1 MPETSKLLT
10 PIKINNLILKN
21 RIVLPPLASGK
32 ATNDGRITDELL
44 DYYRDR
50 TGNGLIMV
58 EHSYI
63 DKAGMASENQLA
75 INDGSKLDGLTKLA
89 SLIKEAGSAAGIQ
102 LAHAG
107 AKSDPEITGCNSYSP
122 SGVKPPG
129 LEVDYSI
136 EELSRKKINELH
148 ELYARSARIAEA
160 AGFDLIEIHA
170 AHGYLL
176 NQFISPL
183 TNKREDE
190 YGGSLNNRFRIIG
203 EVIES
208 VREVIG
214 KGFPLAIRLGS
225 DDLDEGGLNP
235 VEAAE
240 GIMPYLDSIDL
251 LDLSGGLKGYGAL
264 DEGQEGFT
272 AYLAD
277 AFKDNITEAN
287 LPPILIAGG
296 VKTASYAEELLVS
309 GRTEL
314 VGVGRA
320 QLKDR
325 NWPAKA
331 LNELNNN
338 QMG

>member
-1 MPETSKLLT
+1 MPGTANLLT
-10 PIKINNLILKN
+10 PIQINNLILKN
-21 RIVLPPLASGK
+21 RIVLPPLASKK
-32 ATNDGRITDELL
+32 ATADGKVTDELL
-44 DYYRDR
+44 VYYRNR
-50 TGNGLIMV
+50 IGNGLIIV

-75 INDGSKLDGLTKLA
+75 INDGTKLDGLKELA
-89 SLIKEAGSAAGIQ
+89 SLIKEGGSAAGIQ

-107 AKSDPEITGCNSYSP
+107 AKADPEITGCNSYSP
-122 SGVKPPG
+122 SGIKPPG
-129 LEVDYSI
+129 IEKDYKPEKLSKKEI
-136 EELSRKKINELH
+136 DELL
-148 ELYARSARIAEA
+148 ELYATSARIAKT

-190 YGGSLNNRFRIIG
+190 YGGSLSNRFRIIG

-208 VREVIG
+208 VREVVG
-214 KGFPLAIRLGS
+214 DDFPLAIRLGS
-225 DDLDEGGLNP
+225 DDLDEKGLSP
-235 VEAAE
+235 AEAAE

-251 LDLSGGLKGYGAL
+251 LDLSGGLKGYGIL
-264 DEGQEGFT
+264 DNGQEGFT

-277 AFKDNITEAN
+277 EFKNQINEFE
-287 LPPILIAGG
+287 LPPLLIAGG
-296 VKTASYAEELLVS
+296 IKTANYAEKLLVS

-314 VGVGRA
+314 VGIGRA

-338 QMG
+338 

>member
-1 MPETSKLLT
+1 MPETHKLLT
-10 PIKINNLILKN
+10 PLQINNLILKN
-21 RIVLPPLASGK
+21 RIVLPPLASEK
-32 ATNDGRITDELL
+32 ATNNGKVTNELL
-44 DYYRDR
+44 DYYRGR

-58 EHSYI
+58 EHCYI
-63 DKAGMASENQLA
+63 DMAGKASANQLA
-75 INDGSKLDGLTKLA
+75 VNDGNKLEGLKQLA

-107 AKSDPEITGCNSYSP
+107 AKADPEVTGHKSFSP

-129 LEVDYSI
+129 LEPAYRI
-136 EELSRKKINELH
+136 EKLSRKKIKELL
-148 ELYARSARIAEA
+148 ELYSRSARIAKA

-190 YGGSLNNRFRIIG
+190 YGGSLRNRFRIIG
-203 EVIES
+203 EVIKS

-214 KGFPLAIRLGS
+214 DDFPLAIRLGS
-225 DDLDEGGLNP
+225 DDLEEDGLRP
-235 VEAAE
+235 AEAAQ
-240 GIMPYLDSIDL
+240 GIIPYLDSIDL
-251 LDLSGGLKGYGAL
+251 LDLSGGLKGYGIL
-264 DEGQEGFT
+264 DKGEEGFT

-277 AFKDNITEAN
+277 EFKKHVNETE
-287 LPPILIAGG
+287 LPPLLIAGG
-296 VKTASYAEELLVS
+296 IKTASFAEKLLVA

-314 VGVGRA
+314 VGIGRA
-320 QLKDR
+320 QLKDK

>member
-1 MPETSKLLT
+1 MPETFELLT
-10 PIKINNLILKN
+10 PIQINNLILKN
-21 RIVLPPLASGK
+21 RIVLPPLASKK
-32 ATNDGRITDELL
+32 ASKNGRVTDELL

-50 TGNGLIMV
+50 TGNGLIIV

-63 DKAGMASENQLA
+63 DEAGMASKNQLA
-75 INDGSKLDGLTKLA
+75 INDGSKLEGLKKLA
-89 SLIKEAGSAAGIQ
+89 SLIKEAGSTAGIQ

-107 AKSDPEITGCNSYSP
+107 AKADPKITGCKSYSP
-122 SGVKPPG
+122 SGIKPPG
-129 LEVDYSI
+129 LEADYSI
-136 EELSRKKINELH
+136 EILSRNKINELL
-148 ELYARSARIAEA
+148 ELYSRSARIAKA
-160 AGFDLIEIHA
+160 AGFDVIEIHA

-183 TNKREDE
+183 TNTREDE
-190 YGGSLNNRFRIIG
+190 YGGSLSNRFRIIG

-208 VREVIG
+208 IREVIG
-214 KGFPLAIRLGS
+214 DDFPLALRLGA
-225 DDLDEGGLNP
+225 DDFDEEGLKP

-251 LDLSGGLKGYGAL
+251 LDLSGGLKGYDVL

-277 AFKDNITEAN
+277 EFKDFISEKD

-296 VKTASYAEELLVS
+296 IKTAGYAEELLVS

-314 VGVGRA
+314 IGVGRA

-338 QMG
+338 

>member
-10 PIKINNLILKN
+10 PIQINNLILKN
-21 RIVLPPLASGK
+21 RIVLPPLASKK
-32 ATNDGRITDELL
+32 ATDNGSVTDELL
-44 DYYRDR
+44 DYYRGR
-50 TGNGLIMV
+50 TGNGLIIV

-63 DKAGMASENQLA
+63 DEAGMASENQLA
-75 INDGSKLDGLTKLA
+75 INDGGKLEGLQNLA
-89 SLIKEAGSAAGIQ
+89 SLIKEEGSAAGIQ

-107 AKSDPEITGCNSYSP
+107 AKADPNITGCNSYSP

-129 LEVDYSI
+129 LEADYNS
-136 EELSRKKINELH
+136 EKLSREKIDELL
-148 ELYARSARIAEA
+148 ELYATSARIAKT

-190 YGGSLNNRFRIIG
+190 YGGSLSNRFRIIG

-208 VREVIG
+208 VREVVG
-214 KGFPLAIRLGS
+214 DDFPLAIRLGS
-225 DDLDEGGLNP
+225 DDLDEKGLSP
-235 VEAAE
+235 AEAAE

-251 LDLSGGLKGYGAL
+251 LDLSGGLKGYGIL
-264 DEGQEGFT
+264 DKGQEGFT

-277 AFKDNITEAN
+277 EFKNQINESE

-296 VKTASYAEELLVS
+296 IKTANYAEKLLGS

-314 VGVGRA
+314 VGIGRA

-338 QMG
+338 